1 MNTTPRIRTRIEV
14 EPPHRTP
21 GYLAL
26 VWVTEPPRA
35 ARRIWQIFT
44 GQIQNV
50 VYRAAQEYATAVVYW
65 AARVKLATWL
75 FHAACLMAGMK
86 FEEEE

>member
-14 EPPHRTP
+14 EPTHRFC

-26 VWVTEPPRA
+26 VWVTEPPRGA
-35 ARRIWQIFT
+35 WRIWQIFT

-50 VYRAAQEYATAVVYW
+50 VYRAAQEYAAAVVYG
-65 AARVKLATWL
+65 R
-75 FHAACLMAGMK
+75 G
-86 FEEEE
+86 EDGP